1 MENRGPLAEPGPP
14 SSGGR
19 GHRTERPLAIT
30 LLGAGE
36 RRGFRGGPAV
46 KTSVCRPLSRVVPGL
61 REAGELGR
69 AGGRQRGGA
78 GSGSGG
84 GAARYK

>member
-14 SSGGR
+14 SSGAR
-19 GHRTERPLAIT
+19 GHSTEHPLVIT

-36 RRGFRGGPAV
+36 RRGLRGGPAV
-46 KTSVCRPLSRVVPGL
+46 KTSMCRPLGCVVPGL

-69 AGGRQRGGA
+69 AGGRRRGGA